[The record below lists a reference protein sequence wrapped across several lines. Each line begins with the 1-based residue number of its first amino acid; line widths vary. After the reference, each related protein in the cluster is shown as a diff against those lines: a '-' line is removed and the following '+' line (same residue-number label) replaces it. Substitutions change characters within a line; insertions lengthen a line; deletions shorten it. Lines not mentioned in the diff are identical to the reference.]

1 MGQTVGG
8 RGLGGLALSL
18 GLGGGFDLSSGA
30 IQYPGASLSH
40 GFPERIEHGQIGGQP
55 TIEQAKFRDDIGGR
69 DFPKPLTRS
78 VALPRVKLFSV
89 FDPPTLRGQVKRDL
103 DRSLFGEIGMS
114 PVLLE
119 ERKPAG
125 AGVEIEPD
133 FPQTIQGAVT
143 NDPGHGSFCV

>member
-1 MGQTVGG
+1 
-8 RGLGGLALSL
+8 
-18 GLGGGFDLSSGA
+18 
-30 IQYPGASLSH
+30 
-40 GFPERIEHGQIGGQP
+40 
-55 TIEQAKFRDDIGGR
+55 
-69 DFPKPLTRS
+69 
-78 VALPRVKLFSV
+78 V

-133 FPQTIQGAVT
+133 FPQTIQGW
-143 NDPGHGSFCV
+143 